1 MDFKE
6 GIEKLNSLGKKK
18 EPFVFIIPFN
28 KDRIFIENLNS
39 SNLLYDFKG
48 VTNSFLK
55 IEPKLLEF
63 KKYPISFKD
72 YKNAFNSLQK
82 EFKKGN
88 SYLANLTFPTKI
100 ETNLELKEIFY
111 YSKAP
116 FKLYFKDKFVSF
128 SPEPFIILEKNKI
141 STYPMKGTIKNIKNA
156 KEKIL
161 TSKKELSEH
170 IMIVDLMRND
180 LNIVAKNI
188 RVKKFRYVEKINK
201 ELLQVSSKIVADINN
216 WEENIGTILDK
227 LTPAGSITGTPKRKT
242 VEILKEIENYNRGF
256 YTGIFGIFDGKK
268 LISSVTIRYIEKEN
282 NNLFYKSGGG
292 ITLDSNLKLEYQ
304 ELIDK
309 VAIPNF

>member
-1 MDFKE
+1 MREKTRLRWEEMYAKSLKAHVKE
-6 GIEKLNSLGKKK
+6 GGRLATCPHCDRTIAVPKTSK
-18 EPFVFIIPFN
+18 ETSPADAVQWTCVCG
-28 KDRIFIENLNS
+28 EN
-39 SNLLYDFKG
+39 
-48 VTNSFLK
+48 
-55 IEPKLLEF
+55 I
-63 KKYPISFKD
+63 
-72 YKNAFNSLQK
+72 
-82 EFKKGN
+82 
-88 SYLANLTFPTKI
+88 LASAVPTKADDKMRWTGARANPDDPYAWGHVRLYWLRKTGCSHPLDKRHRNVSGYYCSACGASWDFTSRRTKTRAATSSAPV
-100 ETNLELKEIFY
+100 ET
-111 YSKAP
+111 AQ
-116 FKLYFKDKFVSF
+116 
-128 SPEPFIILEKNKI
+128 
-141 STYPMKGTIKNIKNA
+141 
-156 KEKIL
+156 
-161 TSKKELSEH
+161 
-170 IMIVDLMRND
+170 
-180 LNIVAKNI
+180 
-188 RVKKFRYVEKINK
+188 KINK